1 MNRLILLAIC
11 LLVLPLSLRA
21 QLAKDVFK
29 AMPDSLNLL
38 LTSVNR
44 ADFIDFLESKMKAE
58 VTNRFDGKSEMTA
71 LTPDYIHIRM
81 TPQSTW
87 EMKLL
92 PLTDSTKVV
101 CAVSTVCAPACDSH
115 IRFYTTDWKELP
127 AADFLPALPVTDD
140 FIEAAPRLGRH
151 LRLSGC
157 PPPGRYPLP
166 EGFAFA
172 YRCRADLHLLHP
184 RLYGKRSGG
193 PVETFCPP
201 PCGLYL
207 ERGEIRHFTLILSN
221 PSP

>member
-1 MNRLILLAIC
+1 MKRLIALFFLVC
-11 LLVLPLSLRA
+11 LCMAGARA
-21 QLAKDVFK
+21 QLAKVCFTN
-29 AMPDSLNLL
+29 MPDSICPL
-38 LTSVNR
+38 LTAVNR

-71 LTPDYIHIRM
+71 LTSDYIHIRM

-140 FIEAAPRLGRH
+140 FIEAAPDSADIYDYQDARRQADILF
-151 LRLSGC
+151 LKASLS
-157 PPPGRYPLP
+157 PTDAALT
-166 EGFAFA
+166 F
-172 YRCRADLHLLHP
+172 
-184 RLYGKRSGG
+184 
-193 PVETFCPP
+193 TFCTPDYMEKEAADRLKP
-201 PCGLYL
+201 FVRRPVVYTWKEGK
-207 ERGEIRHFTLILSN
+207 FVTL
-221 PSP
+221 P

>member
-1 MNRLILLAIC
+1 MNRLILLAIS

-71 LTPDYIHIRM
+71 LTSDYIHIRM

-140 FIEAAPRLGRH
+140 FIEAAPDSADIYDYQDARRQADILF
-151 LRLSGC
+151 LKASLS
-157 PPPGRYPLP
+157 PTDAALT
-166 EGFAFA
+166 F
-172 YRCRADLHLLHP
+172 
-184 RLYGKRSGG
+184 
-193 PVETFCPP
+193 TFCTPDYMEKEATDRLKP
-201 PCGLYL
+201 FVRRPVVYTWKEGK
-207 ERGEIRHFTLILSN
+207 FVTL
-221 PSP
+221 P

>member
-101 CAVSTVCAPACDSH
+101 CTVSTVCAPACDSH

-127 AADFLPALPVTDD
+127 ADRFLPALPVTDD
-140 FIEAAPRLGRH
+140 FIEAAPGSADIYDYQNARRQADILF
-151 LRLSGC
+151 LKASLS
-157 PPPGRYPLP
+157 PTDAALT
-166 EGFAFA
+166 F
-172 YRCRADLHLLHP
+172 
-184 RLYGKRSGG
+184 
-193 PVETFCPP
+193 TFCTPDYMEKEAADRLKP
-201 PCGLYL
+201 FVRRPVVYTWKEGK
-207 ERGEIRHFTLILSN
+207 FVTL
-221 PSP
+221 P

>member
-71 LTPDYIHIRM
+71 LTSDYIHIRM

-101 CAVSTVCAPACDSH
+101 CTVSTVCARRATATSVSTPP
-115 IRFYTTDWKELP
+115 T
-127 AADFLPALPVTDD
+127 
-140 FIEAAPRLGRH
+140 GR
-151 LRLSGC
+151 SC
-157 PPPGRYPLP
+157 PLT
-166 EGFAFA
+166 
-172 YRCRADLHLLHP
+172 
-184 RLYGKRSGG
+184 
-193 PVETFCPP
+193 VFCPP
-201 PCGLYL
+201 CP
-207 ERGEIRHFTLILSN
+207 
-221 PSP
+221 